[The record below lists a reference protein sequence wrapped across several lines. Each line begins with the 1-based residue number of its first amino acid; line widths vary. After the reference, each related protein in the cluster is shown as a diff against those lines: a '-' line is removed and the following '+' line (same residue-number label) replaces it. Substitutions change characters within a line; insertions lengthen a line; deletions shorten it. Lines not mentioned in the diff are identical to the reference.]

1 MTNQHRKGHA
11 RAQIIADAVHC
22 RGCQRFWDS
31 GRVVGLTLPLPDHG
45 RFAVIREQSQNAV
58 EVRRG
63 EARLWVRCPV
73 FASARQLQQ
82 ALEVSRRNRLRL
94 HPIEVVTRQIGE
106 NMLGRRLEKKLAS
119 QFQGDA
125 GCFVPADSVRDVVGQ
140 VFRDTSGC
148 PHSARSRIADVNAFR
163 IGTMPTRAM
172 PGLLALSA

>member
-1 MTNQHRKGHA
+1 MLDDCMTNQHRKGHA

-31 GRVVGLTLPLPDHG
+31 GRVVGLTLPLPHHG

-63 EARLWVRCPV
+63 EARLWVRCPA

-82 ALEVSRRNRLRL
+82 ALEVSRRNRPCL
-94 HPIEVVTRQIGE
+94 
-106 NMLGRRLEKKLAS
+106 
-119 QFQGDA
+119 
-125 GCFVPADSVRDVVGQ
+125 RDVVGQ

-148 PHSARSRIADVNAFR
+148 PHSARSHIADVNAFR
-163 IGTMPTRAM
+163 ICQHVLCLGCSPSLHEKPSLHRQQHQDSSL
-172 PGLLALSA
+172 PGMTGFDI